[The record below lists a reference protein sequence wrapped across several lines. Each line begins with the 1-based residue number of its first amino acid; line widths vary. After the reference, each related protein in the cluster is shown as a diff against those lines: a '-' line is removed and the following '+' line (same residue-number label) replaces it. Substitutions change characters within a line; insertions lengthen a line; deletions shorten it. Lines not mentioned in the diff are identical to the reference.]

1 VIDFVRGAEAEA
13 FAGAMVEVVSDARAE
28 ALGEVTE
35 RRTLGQVLSDEA
47 VGVLVG
53 AAFPSVMGIG
63 EEDGGIESML
73 DGFVAVKLDSVVE
86 GDGVHGMGLV
96 GEERDQTSGGEV
108 GGGPGHRADAD
119 QAALAL
125 DDGGDAGRA
134 LTVNRVAFPVSDP
147 APLCDDGGALLEHP
161 LAREASSAVVLPVA
175 LAAPF
180 LSAPQV
186 GPEDAAALFILPDP
200 QVDRFVAHHGQP
212 EAAQAA
218 HDLFRTP
225 APPEQSPDQL
235 EVARAIASIAPRAAA
250 AAVRLLHR
258 EHRAVESV
266 VGTVIASDLA
276 PNGAGMS
283 MQGRRDL
290 ADRVPL
296 GSHRCDRVSFLSA

>member
-1 VIDFVRGAEAEA
+1 MIDFVRGAEAEA
-13 FAGAMVEVVSDARAE
+13 FARAMVEVVSDARAE

-53 AAFPSVMGIG
+53 AAFPGVMGRG
-63 EEDGGIESML
+63 EEDGGVESML
-73 DGFVAVKLDSVVE
+73 DGLVAVKLDSVVE
-86 GDGVHGMGLV
+86 GEGAHGMGFM
-96 GEERDQTSGGEV
+96 GEERDQASRGEV
-108 GGGPGHRADAD
+108 GGGSGQRADAD

-125 DDGGDAGRA
+125 YDSGDAGRA
-134 LTVNRVAFPVSDP
+134 LPVNRVAFPVSDP
-147 APLCDDGGALLEHP
+147 APLCDDGGALLKHP
-161 LAREASSAVVLPVA
+161 LAREASSTVILPIA
-175 LAAPF
+175 FAAP
-180 LSAPQV
+180 LLGAPQV

-200 QVDRFVAHHGQP
+200 LVDRFVAHHGQP

-225 APPEQSPDQL
+225 APAEQSPDQL
-235 EVARAIASIAPRAAA
+235 EVARTIASIAPRAAA

-258 EHRAVESV
+258 EHRAVEPV
-266 VGTVIASDLA
+266 VSTVIASDLA
-276 PNGAGMS
+276 PNGAGMP

>member
-1 VIDFVRGAEAEA
+1 MVDFVRSAEAMA
-13 FAGAMVEVVSDARAE
+13 FARAMVEVGSDARAE

-35 RRTLGQVLSDEA
+35 RSTLGEVLSDEA

-53 AAFPSVMGIG
+53 AAFPGVMGSG
-63 EEDGGIESML
+63 EEDGGVESML

-86 GDGVHGMGLV
+86 GEGVHGMGLV
-96 GEERDQTSGGEV
+96 GEECNQASGGKV

-134 LTVNRVAFPVSDP
+134 LPVNRVAFPVADP
-147 APLCDDGGALLEHP
+147 APLCDDGRALWEHP
-161 LAREASSAVVLPVA
+161 LAREPSSTVVLPIA
-175 LAAPF
+175 FAAP
-180 LSAPQV
+180 LLGAPQV
-186 GPEDAAALFILPDP
+186 GPKDAAALFILPDP

-212 EAAQAA
+212 EAAQSA

-225 APPEQSPDQL
+225 APPEQPLDQL
-235 EVARAIASIAPRAAA
+235 EVARTIASVAPRAAA

-258 EHRAVESV
+258 EPRAVEPV

-290 ADRVPL
+290 PDRVPL